1 MDQAKLN
8 FLKKDFIFHLKHL
21 APDAQGKWGK
31 MNGQQMVEHFSFSV
45 RIASGRLKFPDSF
58 DEEQLKKNLA
68 FVMTEKP
75 FRENT
80 RNPVLSENPEASRHA
95 TMQQSIEELQQ
106 ELDHFFQVY
115 ESLPGLQIRSPFY
128 GDMNYEEQVQL
139 LYKHAL
145 HHLRQFGL
153 IN

>member
-21 APDAQGKWGK
+21 APGEQGKWGK

-45 RIASGRLKFPDSF
+45 KIASGRLKFPDQF
-58 DEEQLKKNLA
+58 NEEQMAKNLS
-68 FVMTEKP
+68 FVMTDKP

-80 RNPVLSENPEASRHA
+80 KNPLLNDTPADTRHA
-95 TMQQSIEELQQ
+95 TMQQSIEELQH
-106 ELDHFFQVY
+106 ELDYFFQVY
-115 ESLPGLQIRSPFY
+115 ESHPGLEIKSPFY
-128 GDMNYEEQVQL
+128 GAMNYEQQVQL
-139 LYKHAL
+139 LHKHAL

-153 IN
+153 IT

>member
-21 APDAQGKWGK
+21 SPGEQGKWGK
-31 MNGQQMVEHFSFSV
+31 MNGQQMVEHFAFSV

-58 DEEQLKKNLA
+58 AEEQLQKNHA
-68 FVMTEKP
+68 FVMTDKP

-80 RNPVLSENPEASRHA
+80 PNPLLSETPEATRHA

-115 ESLPGLQIRSPFY
+115 ESSPGLVIRSPFY
-128 GDMNYEEQVQL
+128 GDMNYDEQVQL
-139 LYKHAL
+139 LHKHAV
-145 HHLRQFGL
+145 HHLKQFGL
-153 IN
+153 VN